1 MNSLK
6 LTATLNRKHIRP
18 GRKATIYL
26 LLDLEAVETKPKES
40 RLPLNLGFVIDRSGS
55 MSGEKLHYTKQAVQ
69 YAAGHLATSDTASLT
84 VFDEAVEVLY
94 PAQPL
99 TLRDEFKAMVTRIFP
114 GGCTNLSGGLLA
126 GYGEVKKNVK
136 DGQVNRVIL
145 LTDGLAN
152 EGIVEPEQLCK
163 KVAGMRESGVAV
175 TTLGVGDDFDEDL
188 LTALAEQSGGN
199 YYFIDSPDNIPAIFR
214 RELQDLL
221 SVVAQNVQLKVECS
235 DAVSVS
241 KVWNYRPSGDR
252 TLGISLPDL
261 VSCDRKLVV
270 LELQVSPLPA
280 GEASLGHVTLTYD
293 DAGESL
299 ASVVLKLDLKL
310 EATRDAELLG
320 SPEESLVR
328 VQLELCRTAEAREEA
343 LRRADRQDFNGAK
356 SVMNERINFIAQ
368 QMAIADPSMQQ
379 ELAEELA
386 FMEAS
391 QLKFCDAAYDANS
404 RKQMASRSYQRRSNK
419 KP

>member
-6 LTATLNRKHIRP
+6 LTATLNRKYIRP
-18 GRKATIYL
+18 GRKATLYL
-26 LLDLEAVETKPKES
+26 LLDLSAAETTPPES

-94 PAQPL
+94 PARPL
-99 TLRDEFKAMVTRIFP
+99 ALRDEFKAMVTRIFP

-126 GYGEVKKNVK
+126 GFREVEKNVK

-152 EGIVEPEQLCK
+152 HGIVEPERLCK
-163 KVAGMRESGVAV
+163 KVAGMRKSGVAV

-221 SVVAQNVQLKVECS
+221 SVVAQNVRLTVECS

-252 TLGISLPDL
+252 TLTIGLPDL

-299 ASVVLKLDLKL
+299 ASVELKLDLKL
-310 EATRDAELLG
+310 EATRNVELLD

-343 LRRADRQDFNGAK
+343 LRRADRQDFGGARQ
-356 SVMNERINFIAQ
+356 VMNAQ
-368 QMAIADPSMQQ
+368 MDCISRQLSVAEPSLRR

-386 FMEAS
+386 LLEIDQAK
-391 QLKFCDAAYDANS
+391 LCDAAYDANS

-419 KP
+419 KS

>member
-1 MNSLK
+1 M
-6 LTATLNRKHIRP
+6 
-18 GRKATIYL
+18 
-26 LLDLEAVETKPKES
+26 
-40 RLPLNLGFVIDRSGS
+40 
-55 MSGEKLHYTKQAVQ
+55 
-69 YAAGHLATSDTASLT
+69 
-84 VFDEAVEVLY
+84 FDESVEVLY

-99 TLRDEFKAMVTRIFP
+99 SLRDEFKAMVTRIFP

-126 GYGEVKKNVK
+126 GYREVKKNVK
-136 DGQVNRVIL
+136 DGQVNRVLL

-299 ASVVLKLDLKL
+299 ASVELKLDLKL
-310 EATRDAELLG
+310 EATRNVELLD

-343 LRRADRQDFNGAK
+343 LRRADRQDFGGARQ
-356 SVMNERINFIAQ
+356 VMNAQ
-368 QMAIADPSMQQ
+368 MDCISRQLSVAEPSLRR

-386 FMEAS
+386 LLEIDQAK
-391 QLKFCDAAYDANS
+391 LCDAAYDANS
-404 RKQMASRSYQRRSNK
+404 RKQMASRNYLRRSNK

>member
-6 LTATLNRKHIRP
+6 LTATLNRKYIRP
-18 GRKATIYL
+18 GQQQALYL
-26 LLDLEAVETKPKES
+26 LLDLEAVETKPTEG

-69 YAAGHLATSDTASLT
+69 YAAGHLASSDIASLT

-99 TLRDEFKAMVTRIFP
+99 TLRDEFKGMVTRIFP

-152 EGIVEPEQLCK
+152 HGIVEPERLHK

-199 YYFIDSPDNIPAIFR
+199 YYFIDSPDNIPAIFS

-221 SVVAQNVQLKVECS
+221 SVVAQNVKLKIDCS
-235 DAVSVS
+235 EAARVT
-241 KVWNYRPSGDR
+241 KVWNYQPTGGRDLTIG
-252 TLGISLPDL
+252 LPDL

-270 LELQVSPLPA
+270 LELQVESLPA
-280 GEASLGHVTLTYD
+280 GEATIGCVTLIYD
-293 DAGESL
+293 DAGEEL
-299 ASVVLKLDLKL
+299 ASVELKL
-310 EATRDAELLG
+310 ELQVVATLDTELLE
-320 SPEESLVR
+320 SPEESMVR
-328 VQLELCRTAEAREEA
+328 LQLELCRTAEAREEA
-343 LRRADRQDFNGAK
+343 IRRADEQDFGGAK

-368 QMAIADPSMQQ
+368 QMASADPSMQQ

-391 QLKFCDAAYDANS
+391 QLKFCDAGYDAKS
-404 RKQMASRSYQRRSNK
+404 RKQMASRNYQRRSNK
-419 KP
+419 KS